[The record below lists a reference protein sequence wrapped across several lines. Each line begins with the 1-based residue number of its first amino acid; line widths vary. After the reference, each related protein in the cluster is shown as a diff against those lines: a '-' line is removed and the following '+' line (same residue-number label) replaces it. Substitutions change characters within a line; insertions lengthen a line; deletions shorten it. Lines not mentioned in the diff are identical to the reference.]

1 MNLRLNGK
9 VAVITGGGSGI
20 GRASALRFL
29 DEGASVVVSD
39 LNQANGE
46 SVVQLADER
55 GHKNRIRFIRSDV
68 SQEADVAAMM
78 ELAVNSFGKLD
89 CVFNNAGIPG
99 VLGPLREIKVEDW
112 DFTFGV
118 LVRGAFL
125 GIKHA
130 IPVFKRQGTG
140 GVIINT
146 ASVAGMVG
154 GSGPRAYS
162 VAKAAV
168 IHLTTVAALELAP
181 DRVRVNAICPGAI
194 LTAIGGK
201 DEKAAIERLSQA
213 QPWPDHGTSE
223 DIAATAAFL
232 TSDDARFITGH
243 AMVVDGGMLASGSN
257 AEGKLGRGGWSEIS
271 GMHHGTTGV
280 KAELRRL

>member
-46 SVVQLADER
+46 AVVQLAGER
-55 GHKNRIRFIRSDV
+55 GHKDRVRFIRSDV
-68 SQEADVAAMM
+68 SQEADVAAMI
-78 ELAVNSFGKLD
+78 EFAVSSFGKLD

-99 VLGPLREIKVEDW
+99 VLGPLREIKSEDW

-118 LVRGAFL
+118 LVRGPFL

-146 ASVAGMVG
+146 ASVAGMTG

-168 IHLTTVAALELAP
+168 IHLTTLAALELAP
-181 DRVRVNAICPGAI
+181 DRVRVNAICPGAV

-201 DEKAAIERLSQA
+201 DEKAAIERLCRA

-223 DIAATAAFL
+223 DIAASAAFL
-232 TSDDARFITGH
+232 ASDDARFITGH
-243 AMVVDGGMLASGSN
+243 SMVVDGGMLASGSD
-257 AEGKLGRGGWSEIS
+257 AEGRMGRGAWSEIS
-271 GMHHGTTGV
+271 GMHHGTTGL